1 MVGISGLSRILY
13 RVSLFTMVE
22 IYCACEAMCSL
33 PVSVSISGHLKCTLR
48 FIFVAKFANDVDF
61 EDGREYAGMVGSEKK
76 GASVA
81 A

>member
-1 MVGISGLSRILY
+1 MHVRQC
-13 RVSLFTMVE
+13 VHFV
-22 IYCACEAMCSL
+22 
-33 PVSVSISGHLKCTLR
+33 VFVFSISEHLKCTLR

-61 EDGREYAGMVGSEKK
+61 EDGREYAAMVGSEKK

>member
-1 MVGISGLSRILY
+1 M
-13 RVSLFTMVE
+13 
-22 IYCACEAMCSL
+22 
-33 PVSVSISGHLKCTLR
+33 SVSISVHLKCTSR
-48 FIFVAKFANDVDF
+48 FTCVAKFANDVDF